1 VFHRSNTGLCHV
13 FARKQFPLLD
23 FPLSLL
29 VSFFRVTCP
38 PETSPTAQG
47 VYPFK
52 VVYSSITETES
63 MEESCP
69 DLFWINGRKARHQF
83 QINREN

>member
-63 MEESCP
+63 MEKFRSNV
-69 DLFWINGRKARHQF
+69 FWLIGRKSRHQL